1 MFCTICVGSGV
12 VRGPGEYR
20 GVCTVCL
27 GRGKIVL
34 ARKDYIGMIS
44 TSKPLR
50 NVDANK
56 NQQQSN

>member
-20 GVCTVCL
+20 GVCTICL

-34 ARKDYIGMIS
+34 ARKDYLGIIS
-44 TSKPLR
+44 TDKALR
-50 NVDANK
+50 NDDARK
-56 NQQQSN
+56 KHQQSN